1 MTHESS
7 SPIPRKNQGII
18 FTALVVLSVG
28 GVAVMDYSQK
38 YGFWYWLV
46 MAVLFGAVS
55 IGLAWKHDHDTPGDQ
70 GHRVKKQVLHWG
82 TLIVGLLLAYL
93 MPRGE
98 VLAASNQGLVS
109 LLLLSVTAVLAGIH
123 FNWRMAVVGLILAAT
138 FVAAVLA
145 EEFFWPLLI
154 VAFLAVVVIWVYKS
168 KPQSSD

>member
-1 MTHESS
+1 MSQEHQSS
-7 SPIPRKNQGII
+7 IPRKNQGVI

-28 GVAVMDYSQK
+28 GIAVMEYSPK

-55 IGLAWKHDHDTPGDQ
+55 IGLAWKHDRDTPGDQ
-70 GHRVKKQVLHWG
+70 GLRVRKQVLHWG
-82 TLIVGLLLAYL
+82 TLVVGLLLAYL

-109 LLLLSVTAVLAGIH
+109 LLLLAITAVLAGIH

-168 KPQSSD
+168 KPTRSD